1 MNHDEFHLTA
11 AELEAGLA
19 HILQAP
25 QDAGELALI
34 VRRPSENER
43 EVLAEGQLDL
53 AKGLVGDTWCVR
65 GSSRM
70 PDNSPHPDMQI
81 NIINARVIGL
91 LAREKER
98 WPLAGD
104 QLYIDLDLSA
114 ENLPPGTRLQIGTAI
129 IAITDQPHTGCSKF
143 MARFGQEALKFIS
156 NPTGK
161 RYNMRGVNAKVIQP
175 GMIRTGDIVKKV

>member
-1 MNHDEFHLTA
+1 MSHDEFHLTA

-19 HILQAP
+19 HILQSP
-25 QDAGELALI
+25 KDAGEVALI

-70 PDNSPHPDMQI
+70 PNGSPHPDMQI
-81 NIINARVIGL
+81 NIISARVIGL

-98 WPLAGD
+98 WSLAGD
-104 QLYIDLDLSA
+104 QLYIDLDLSG
-114 ENLPPGTRLQIGTAI
+114 ENLPPGTCLHIGTAM
-129 IAITDQPHTGCSKF
+129 IAITDQSHTGCSKF

-156 NPTGK
+156 SPTGK

-175 GMIRTGDIVKKV
+175 GIIRTGDIVRKA

>member
-11 AELEAGLA
+11 AELEAGLD
-19 HILQAP
+19 HILQSP
-25 QDAGELALI
+25 KDAGELALI
-34 VRRPSENER
+34 VRRPAENER
-43 EVLAEGQLDL
+43 EVLDEGQLDL
-53 AKGLVGDTWCVR
+53 VKGLVGDTWCMR

-70 PDNSPHPDMQI
+70 PDHSPHPDMQL
-81 NIINARVIGL
+81 NLINARVIGL

-104 QLYIDLDLSA
+104 QLYLDLDLSA

-161 RYNMRGVNAKVIQP
+161 RYNMRGVNAKVMQP
-175 GMIRTGDIVKKV
+175 GTIRTGDIIKKV